1 MKTLA
6 FDVETL
12 EVVRLIDEGLV
23 YTITQ
28 TEAMFGLQFFLTAK
42 ITERIHVSVDTYQ

>member
-12 EVVRLIDEGLV
+12 EVRLIDEGLI

-42 ITERIHVSVDTYQ
+42 ITKHVHVSVDTYQ

>member
-12 EVVRLIDEGLV
+12 EVRLIDEGLV